1 MAKDSEQATYVP
13 TKEDAF
19 TLLWLLTMGNMAIGF
34 VFWVWN
40 TVALEFVGLDYAS
53 EELEA
58 ILWREIGSGF
68 FSFGLG
74 LFRSSG
80 MHSKQ
85 WVRRRHADLTRKSA
99 PHLLHVLFRYACR
112 STLI

>member
-1 MAKDSEQATYVP
+1 MAKDIEQATYVP

-68 FSFGLG
+68 FSFGLLVLVVTLATG
-74 LFRSSG
+74 AIVSAIDEGMTKTKSRS
-80 MHSKQ
+80 K
-85 WVRRRHADLTRKSA
+85 A
-99 PHLLHVLFRYACR
+99 
-112 STLI
+112 